1 MAFLLSYYS
10 SLFLGTEAMAFWTL
24 SKFRIGRYIVE
35 TSMEFFEIQKK
46 KSLKATRPSFQKKAA
61 TTTFIR
67 EKTSTMSMPSR
78 HEKVEEKGKEEAFA
92 RLKRL
97 SRKILLA
104 PYYY

>member
-1 MAFLLSYYS
+1 
-10 SLFLGTEAMAFWTL
+10 
-24 SKFRIGRYIVE
+24 
-35 TSMEFFEIQKK
+35 MEFFEIRKK

-78 HEKVEEKGKEEAFA
+78 HEEVEEKGKEEAFA

-97 SRKILLA
+97 SRNSVSSILLLSPRLPGCSSSSMSISSETRVFSA
-104 PYYY
+104 ATLEKVYIYF